1 MSFLLAN
8 GLIEV
13 VVPVGQKICLTSYG
27 AGTTKVETETGPN
40 NYPTAFSLL
49 KLITNSDYT
58 SPVFTKDTIV
68 KITAGLCDVE
78 YIVGINPFPT
88 ISRVTTDNNGSF
100 LLDDNT
106 VIDGNLSVSG
116 LLGLGVTPSAWGG
129 NSKAFEF
136 PAAAIE
142 GRATSQALSLFQNS
156 YYDGTNSRYLT
167 TNAAGAYAIVGSTH
181 QWLTA
186 PSGTAGNP
194 ITFTQAM
201 ALTSGGNLLVGTTMD
216 SGAKLRVDN
225 PSASTNDVA
234 IFVTPDATAY
244 LQIVR
249 TGAAAQAAT
258 IAAASDSLRFGID
271 NATGRT
277 ERARIT
283 SNGNL
288 LVGTTTD
295 SGFRAVIT
303 STSNLVRLDAQ
314 NATSTPFVGLRINST
329 GTSVGNVSPAI
340 DFDVGGGGGGA
351 SIYTVREGGAGG
363 NLILSTDTTGAVR
376 TERARITAGGNQIN
390 FQPAESAQNTSA
402 TLTVSQL
409 QSQIITANA
418 AVTLTLPTGTAL
430 ETYTTVMAV
439 NTAFEVVFIAT
450 TANAITIDAN
460 GNTTV
465 GSLTINGNTS
475 GTFRFRKTAANT
487 FTVYRTA

>member
-27 AGTTKVETETGPN
+27 AGTTKVETGTGPN

-88 ISRVTTDNNGSF
+88 ISRVTSDNNGSF

-116 LLGLGVTPSAWGG
+116 SLGIGTSTPAFKLDLSGTARITGTTRTPSIYGTTNGITEFMDSLGTTGVYVTGAGASPINSIRFFSAGAATATIDSAGNLGLGVTPSAWGTF
-129 NSKAFEF
+129 KAFQVGLGYV
-136 PAAAIE
+136 AI
-142 GRATSQALSLFQNS
+142 GSTDFYQGVNNYF
-156 YYDGTNSRYLT
+156 DGTNYRYITSSFASQAYQL
-167 TNAAGAYAIVGSTH
+167 NGAHV
-181 QWLTA
+181 WRTA
-186 PSGTAGNP
+186 PSGTAGAA
-194 ITFTQAM
+194 ITFTPAM
-201 ALTSGGNLLVGTTMD
+201 TLTQGGNLLVGTTSD
-216 SGAKLRVDN
+216 VGFRFRTDAGASINGHLVSGTTTGIYTGW
-225 PSASTNDVA
+225 S
-234 IFVTPDATAY
+234 DATATNSPQVGGIGDN
-244 LQIVR
+244 LIFR
-249 TGAAAQAAT
+249 TTA
-258 IAAASDSLRFGID
+258 
-271 NATGRT
+271 T

-283 SNGNL
+283 SAGNH
-288 LVGTTTD
+288 
-295 SGFRAVIT
+295 I
-303 STSNLVRLDAQ
+303 
-314 NATSTPFVGLRINST
+314 AT
-329 GTSVGNVSPAI
+329 
-340 DFDVGGGGGGA
+340 
-351 SIYTVREGGAGG
+351 
-363 NLILSTDTTGAVR
+363 
-376 TERARITAGGNQIN
+376 
-390 FQPAESAQNTSA
+390 QPAESAQNTSV
-402 TLTVSQL
+402 TLTVAQL
-409 QSQIITANA
+409 QSQIIAANA
-418 AVTLTLPTGTAL
+418 VVTLTLPTGTSL
-430 ETYTTVMAV
+430 ETYTTGMAV

-450 TANAITIDAN
+450 TANAITIAAN

>member
-13 VVPVGQKICLTSYG
+13 VVPVGQKICVTSYG
-27 AGTTKVETETGPN
+27 AGTTKVEAEIGPN
-40 NYPTAFSLL
+40 NYPIAFSLL
-49 KLITNSDYT
+49 KLITNSDYI
-58 SPVFTKDTIV
+58 SPVFTKETIV

-100 LLDDNT
+100 LLEDNT

-116 LLGLGVTPSAWGG
+116 LLGLGVTPSAW
-129 NSKAFEF
+129 NTAFKAFQGS
-136 PAAAIE
+136 A
-142 GRATSQALSLFQNS
+142 GSLVSQ
-156 YYDGTNSRYLT
+156 GT
-167 TNAAGAYAIVGSTH
+167 TNYRLWQNAYIDSGAVQRYVNNGFGSSFELAAGEARFF
-181 QWLTA
+181 TA
-186 PSGTAGNP
+186 PSGTAGDP
-194 ITFTQAM
+194 ISFTQAM
-201 ALTSGGNLLVGTTMD
+201 TLTQSGNLLVGTAVDSGANLTVNGSGGLVVSNRADASSPRILLSPVPGGPQLITPYGDGDPNEQQLAFASGVNGTERARITSDGNLLVGTTNAAGFRFRASSSFETVALFD
-216 SGAKLRVDN
+216 
-225 PSASTNDVA
+225 SASPA
-234 IFVTPDATAY
+234 AY
-244 LQIVR
+244 IN
-249 TGAAAQAAT
+249 
-258 IAAASDSLRFGID
+258 ISDS
-271 NATGRT
+271 
-277 ERARIT
+277 
-283 SNGNL
+283 
-288 LVGTTTD
+288 
-295 SGFRAVIT
+295 T
-303 STSNLVRLDAQ
+303 STSSPQVGSAGNNLVFRTGQ
-314 NATSTPFVGLRINST
+314 TSN
-329 GTSVGNVSPAI
+329 
-340 DFDVGGGGGGA
+340 
-351 SIYTVREGGAGG
+351 
-363 NLILSTDTTGAVR
+363 

-430 ETYTTVMAV
+430 ETYTTGMAV

-475 GTFRFRKTAANT
+475 GTFRFRKTSANT

>member
-13 VVPVGQKICLTSYG
+13 VVPVGQKICVTSYG
-27 AGTTKVETETGPN
+27 AGTTKVEAEIGPN
-40 NYPTAFSLL
+40 NYPIAFSLL

-100 LLDDNT
+100 LLEDNT

-116 LLGLGVTPSAWGG
+116 LLGLGVTPSAWTLSAAKAIQVGPWG
-129 NSKAFEF
+129 SFSSNNS
-136 PAAAIE
+136 
-142 GRATSQALSLFQNS
+142 
-156 YYDGTNSRYLT
+156 
-167 TNAAGAYAIVGSTH
+167 NAASTDVGHNIFGGYSYLQTQAASFYRQNQGQH
-181 QWLTA
+181 QWFTA

-201 ALTSGGNLLVGTTMD
+201 DLANTSGASTLTVNSATNTASAFRLATNGGLTAGIFLANPTVDHSLGFQTNNTERARITAGGNLLVGTT
-216 SGAKLRVDN
+216 VDN
-225 PSASTNDVA
+225 EGRLQVA
-234 IFVTPDATAY
+234 GSGGIRVNEDGSGTKVLNLRSNFAGLGPAVQVTTSDPLLFLTA
-244 LQIVR
+244 
-249 TGAAAQAAT
+249 
-258 IAAASDSLRFGID
+258 
-271 NATGRT
+271 NT
-277 ERARIT
+277 ECARIT
-283 SNGNL
+283 S
-288 LVGTTTD
+288 
-295 SGFRAVIT
+295 A
-303 STSNLVRLDAQ
+303 
-314 NATSTPFVGLRINST
+314 
-329 GTSVGNVSPAI
+329 
-340 DFDVGGGGGGA
+340 
-351 SIYTVREGGAGG
+351 
-363 NLILSTDTTGAVR
+363 
-376 TERARITAGGNQIN
+376 GNQIN

-409 QSQIITANA
+409 QRQIITANA
-418 AVTLTLPTGTAL
+418 EVTLTLPTGTAL
-430 ETYTTVMAV
+430 ETYTTGMAV